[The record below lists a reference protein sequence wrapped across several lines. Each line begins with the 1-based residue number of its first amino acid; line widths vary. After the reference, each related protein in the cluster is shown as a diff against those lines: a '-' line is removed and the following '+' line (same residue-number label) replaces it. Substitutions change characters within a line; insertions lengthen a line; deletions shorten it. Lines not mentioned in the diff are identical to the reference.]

1 MKASARLALL
11 TLGAAITAGCST
23 TDVWPVARSQS
34 VAWNVDPSIPDSV
47 SAPKGHVL
55 LGHVTSRGVATFTLQ
70 ADSRDPDRV
79 TWVVSN
85 DEGGDLFDE
94 EGHVIGHRS
103 GDTWAGNNGSQLSAQ
118 PVAHVHQ
125 RGRVPLALYQ
135 ATGHEGR
142 GLLAEAQFV
151 QRVHT
156 VGGPPAA
163 VLRNADVGTSI
174 RAEYAA
180 DYYFYGAIPAQNRVE
195 RGASYWP

>member
-1 MKASARLALL
+1 MKASARFVLL
-11 TLGAAITAGCST
+11 GLGAAMAAGCST
-23 TDVWPVARSQS
+23 TDVWPLARNQS
-34 VAWNVDPSIPDSV
+34 VAYNVDASIPDTV
-47 SAPKGHVL
+47 RAPRGHIL
-55 LGHVTSRGVATFTLQ
+55 LGHVTGRGVATFTLQ
-70 ADSRDPDRV
+70 ADPRDPDRV
-79 TWVVSN
+79 AWVVTN

-94 EGHVIGHRS
+94 GGHVIGHRS

-125 RGRVPLALYQ
+125 RGRLPLALYQ

-156 VGGPPAA
+156 VGGPPVAA
-163 VLRNADVGTSI
+163 IRHADVGTSI

-180 DYYFYGAIPAQNRVE
+180 DYYFYGGIPAQNRVE
-195 RGASYWP
+195 RGASY